1 MPSVSIKRNR
11 NVLFNQTNVWLA
23 FKNYRMYLNV
33 NLSHNVAKLS
43 FEFASLTS
51 YMYKIYSFATYLRIS
66 DTRLLMS
73 TLHY

>member
-23 FKNYRMYLNV
+23 FKNYRMYLNL
-33 NLSHNVAKLS
+33 NLSHNVAVKFS
-43 FEFASLTS
+43 SLIS
-51 YMYKIYSFATYLRIS
+51 YMYKVYLFATYLCIS